1 MEFLGMGPMEI
12 LVVLIV
18 GLIAV
23 GPGKLPEFARNLSK
37 GIRALRK
44 ATKDLTKEFT
54 DELKELENE
63 ETSKQQPTTRNE
75 KAASIFETKSDH
87 DDGDDGSPRGTQE

>member
-18 GLIAV
+18 SLIAV

-44 ATKDLTKEFT
+44 ATTDLTKEFT

-63 ETSKQQPTTRNE
+63 ETSEQEPTARNE
-75 KAASIFETKSDH
+75 QAASIFEPKPDH
-87 DDGDDGSPRGTQE
+87 DSDDGSPRGTQQ

>member
-12 LVVLIV
+12 LVVLVV

-44 ATKDLTKEFT
+44 AKKDLTKEFT

-63 ETSKQQPTTRNE
+63 EKAKEQPTTRNE
-75 KAASIFETKSDH
+75 QAASIFEPKPDH
-87 DDGDDGSPRGTQE
+87 DSDDGSPRGTQQ